1 MRVAFHTLGCKVN
14 HYETEAIKEA
24 FVSRGAEIW
33 GEDEAAD
40 VYVINTCTVTN
51 IADRKSRQF
60 IRRAKKTNPE
70 AIIVV
75 TGCYAQVASDEVAG
89 MPEVDLVIGNGHKS
103 EICGLVMEKLA
114 ARENKR
120 AAAREEGPA
129 AIVMPEDSSFA
140 ASDHAAEKRQ
150 AAAGDTPEAETADVL
165 VTPRDSL
172 TFYEDMGMV
181 KSGSDDMSRAYI
193 KIQDGCDRFC
203 SYCLIP
209 YARGPVRSRPAGE
222 IIEEVRNL
230 VEAGFREVVL
240 TGINTA
246 LYGTEPGA
254 ECTLSELLTML
265 DELEIP
271 GGKTIQAETAGG
283 IPQPETDGSIDFR
296 IRLSSLEPTVVDKDN
311 VEEIIRHR
319 RLCHHLH
326 LSVQN
331 GSDSVLKAMNRHYT
345 REEYLDIV
353 FMLRSHDPLFGITTD
368 IIVGFPGET
377 DKDFE
382 DTLDI
387 VKKAAFG
394 RTHVFRYSPRKG
406 TAGAA
411 MKDAV
416 PEQIKKDRAEVLES
430 LGERAAKAFT
440 GANIGIAQTVLIEE
454 SREGYATGYTG
465 NYIKTYIEDPEGR
478 IEAGKLYRAV
488 LTRTFRDGALAVL
501 NIND

>member
-1 MRVAFHTLGCKVN
+1 MKVAFHTLGCKVN

-24 FVSRGAEIW
+24 FVSRGAEIV
-33 GEDEAAD
+33 GEEDPAD

-60 IRRAKKTNPE
+60 IRRAKKTNPD

-75 TGCYAQVASDEVAG
+75 TGCYAQVASDDVAA
-89 MPEVDLVIGNGHKS
+89 MPEVDLVMGNNRKS
-103 EICGLVMEKLA
+103 EICGLVMEKFVA
-114 ARENKR
+114 KSSAE
-120 AAAREEGPA
+120 APAEGPDA
-129 AIVMPEDSSFA
+129 DRG
-140 ASDHAAEKRQ
+140 HAEVR
-150 AAAGDTPEAETADVL
+150 VI
-165 VTPRDSL
+165 PRDEL
-172 TFYEDMGMV
+172 TFYEDLGKI
-181 KSGSDDMSRAYI
+181 KSASDEMSRAYI

-209 YARGPVRSRPAGE
+209 YARGPVRSRKADE
-222 IIEEVRNL
+222 IVEEVRDL

-246 LYGTEPGA
+246 LYGTEAGA
-254 ECTLSELLTML
+254 EHSLSELLTML
-265 DELEIP
+265 DELE
-271 GGKTIQAETAGG
+271 TSE
-283 IPQPETDGSIDFR
+283 DFR
-296 IRLSSLEPTVVDKDN
+296 VRLSSLEPTVVDKDN

-387 VKKAAFG
+387 VKKSAFG

-416 PEQIKKDRAEVLES
+416 PEQIKKERAEALES
-430 LGERAAKAFT
+430 LGEKAAKAFT
-440 GANIGIAQTVLIEE
+440 GANLGITHTILIEE
-454 SREGYATGYTG
+454 SCDGYATGYTG

-501 NIND
+501 E

>member
-1 MRVAFHTLGCKVN
+1 MKVAFHTLGCKVN

-24 FVSRGAEIW
+24 FVSRGAEIV
-33 GEDEAAD
+33 GEEDPAD
-40 VYVINTCTVTN
+40 VYIINTCTVTN

-60 IRRAKKTNPE
+60 IRRAKKANPN
-70 AIIVV
+70 AVIVV
-75 TGCYAQVASDEVAG
+75 TGCYAQVASDDVAA
-89 MPEVDLVIGNGHKS
+89 MPEVDLIMGNNRKS

-114 ARENKR
+114 FK
-120 AAAREEGPA
+120 
-129 AIVMPEDSSFA
+129 SSTA
-140 ASDHAAEKRQ
+140 ASAEGSGASDSNR
-150 AAAGDTPEAETADVL
+150 AEVL
-165 VTPRDSL
+165 VTPRNEL
-172 TFYEDMGMV
+172 TFYEDLGKI
-181 KSGSDDMSRAYI
+181 KSASDEMSRAYI

-209 YARGPVRSRPAGE
+209 YARGPVRSRPAAE
-222 IIEEVRNL
+222 IVEEVRDL

-246 LYGTEPGA
+246 LYGTEAGA
-254 ECTLSELLTML
+254 ECSLSELLTML
-265 DELEIP
+265 DELESS
-271 GGKTIQAETAGG
+271 E
-283 IPQPETDGSIDFR
+283 DFR
-296 IRLSSLEPTVVDKDN
+296 VRLSSLEPTVVDKDN

-345 REEYLDIV
+345 RDEYLDIV

-382 DTLDI
+382 DTRDI
-387 VKKAAFG
+387 VKKSAFC

-416 PEQIKKDRAEVLES
+416 PEQIKKDRAEALES
-430 LGERAAKAFT
+430 LGEKAAKAFT
-440 GANIGIAQTVLIEE
+440 GANLGITHTVLIEE
-454 SREGYATGYTG
+454 SCDGYATGYTG
-465 NYIKTYIEDPEGR
+465 NYIKAYIEDPEGW
-478 IEAGKLYRAV
+478 IEAGKLYKAV

-501 NIND
+501 E